1 MLDILA
7 MLCKQGVRGPSPLSS
22 TRQNTRGKITSQAG
36 RAPHVPDPLPPETLA
51 GQLHLTEEDLK
62 ATIPSGTC
70 RPQEGSDRIG
80 QRIRYLAW
88 NSG

>member
-1 MLDILA
+1 MYWFLLA
-7 MLCKQGVRGPSPLSS
+7 RDPPDYQSLMAPVLGALADGQKQPNSHLR
-22 TRQNTRGKITSQAG
+22 
-36 RAPHVPDPLPPETLA
+36 ETLA

-62 ATIPSGTC
+62 ATIPRGTC